1 MLSSQKKTISNLLF
15 EPEHLDLFYLHL
27 LMASHLFSHDFSN
40 KQHVLI
46 VGAGISGLT
55 AADVLHKV
63 SNFITCEILE
73 ARDRIG
79 GRIYTAKLG
88 SEELPC
94 DLGASWIHGIGKGKK
109 EDDPKGMWR
118 GVWNPVY
125 KICREHKI
133 AT

>member
-1 MLSSQKKTISNLLF
+1 M
-15 EPEHLDLFYLHL
+15 
-27 LMASHLFSHDFSN
+27 
-40 KQHVLI
+40 
-46 VGAGISGLT
+46 GAGISGLT

-94 DLGASWIHGIGKGKK
+94 DLGASWIHGIGRGKK
-109 EDDPKGMWR
+109 EDDPKGMWK
-118 GVWNPVY
+118 GMWNPVY

-133 AT
+133 ATQKCWQEDYKNINETFHMRETGEQY